1 MNFIWNII
9 IFLLMF
15 NTIGAII
22 TVFNEDRPVT
32 SIWSWLLVLIL
43 FPGIGF
49 IAYFFIGR
57 RISNKRIYMLDETAK
72 MGIDRTK
79 KKYLD
84 DDGDQIY
91 RQDYSDSEKQLIE
104 LLGQNG
110 RCILTDNNSYDLYFD
125 GNEFMNHLLED
136 LKKAKHHISFQFY
149 IFESDELGEKFI
161 KVLEEKAKEGVHVR
175 FLYDVVGARKMD
187 KADMKRLKDAGAEV
201 VSFLGYSHWIQN
213 MRLNF
218 RNHRKQVVIDGK
230 VGYIGGYNIS
240 TEYIGQRDLGYW
252 RDTHMRVE
260 GDIVQGIQEVFI
272 KDWCASRRIYYK
284 DFLKE
289 FGSEESTEAYFPLQ
303 ETENHVPMQIVPSGP
318 EHDLQQIEMGYTKMI
333 TMAKK
338 SIFIQTPYFIP
349 SEAAFESL
357 KYAAMSG
364 VDVRIMIPCKPDHP
378 FVYRATEYYCRE
390 AIKYGIRVYKYDNG
404 FIHAKVVGID
414 DEVVSMG
421 TANFDIRSFQLNF
434 EVNNF
439 IYDDTFAKQMHEQ
452 FDKDILKSTELS
464 RAYFNDQS
472 LWKKFRQNF
481 SRLLSPIL

>member
-9 IFLLMF
+9 LFLLIV
-15 NTIGAII
+15 NTIGAIV
-22 TVFNEDRPVT
+22 TVFTEDRPVT
-32 SIWSWLLVLIL
+32 STWSWLLVLIL

-49 IAYFFIGR
+49 IAYFFVGR
-57 RISNKRIYMLDETAK
+57 RISNKRIYMLDESAK
-72 MGIDRTK
+72 MGIDRIK
-79 KKYLD
+79 QKYLD
-84 DDGDQIY
+84 ENGKQKFDQEYTIP
-91 RQDYSDSEKQLIE
+91 QQQLVDLI
-104 LLGQNG
+104 GQNG
-110 RCILTDNNSYDLYFD
+110 KTVLTENNDYELYFE
-125 GNEFMNHLLED
+125 GHEFMNHLMED

-149 IFESDELGEKFI
+149 IFESDELGKQFVDI
-161 KVLEEKAKEGVHVR
+161 LEEKAREGVRVR

-187 KADMKRLKDAGAEV
+187 KEDMKRLEDAGAEV

-218 RNHRKQVVIDGK
+218 RNHRKQVVIDGE
-230 VGYIGGYNIS
+230 VGYIGGFNIS
-240 TEYIGQRDLGYW
+240 TEYIGEGDLGYW

-289 FGSEESTEAYFPLQ
+289 FGVEEPTEDYFPLK
-303 ETENHVPMQIVPSGP
+303 ETDNHVAMQVVSSGP
-318 EHDLQQIEMGYTKMI
+318 EHDLHQIEMGYTKLI
-333 TMAKK
+333 TMAQK
-338 SIFIQTPYFIP
+338 SIIMQTPYFIP
-349 SEAAFESL
+349 SEAAFEAL

-364 VDVRIMIPCKPDHP
+364 VDVRIMVPCKPDHP

-390 AIKYGIRVYKYDNG
+390 AIKYGIRVFRYDKG

-414 DEVVSMG
+414 DEIVSMG

-439 IYDDTFAKQMHEQ
+439 VYNQKFAKEMHDQ
-452 FDKDILKSTELS
+452 FDKDVLDSTELS